1 MLCTKIATAG
11 GSLRREWLGG
21 RKGWRAA
28 GLPMGRCGHTC
39 AHSPSCLHCSWLA
52 GCNQS
57 ALHSL
62 KASPGLPSGSAA
74 LTDCSQPASCSAGRT
89 GCERRCGHTCP
100 WAVRRRATPSA
111 RRAIPSGGIL
121 LLWLSWCRA
130 CLKFLGGA
138 SLQDN
143 LSGDAG
149 KPQRVARVCW
159 SHASNPFLHE
169 RGTAF
174 ALPTMITRGGYNT
187 YTKPELPP
195 AVLQAKRHT
204 FN

>member
-62 KASPGLPSGSAA
+62 KASPGLPSGVLGASLRGPAGWRQGRAA
-74 LTDCSQPASCSAGRT
+74 QGGKLL
-89 GCERRCGHTCP
+89 
-100 WAVRRRATPSA
+100 VRA
-111 RRAIPSGGIL
+111 RRARHSCSTRCGSILTQPLMAPWSSWSVGGTQVVNSGKQGNYK
-121 LLWLSWCRA
+121 A
-130 CLKFLGGA
+130 Y
-138 SLQDN
+138 
-143 LSGDAG
+143 G
-149 KPQRVARVCW
+149 KEVVK
-159 SHASNPFLHE
+159 E
-169 RGTAF
+169 
-174 ALPTMITRGGYNT
+174 
-187 YTKPELPP
+187 
-195 AVLQAKRHT
+195 
-204 FN
+204 